1 MRSAPAACAPR
12 ASASAPRIGLISPE
26 SDSSPQITSVMS
38 ASGSSP
44 SAATTATAIARSK
57 LGPDLRSDAGA
68 RLTVT
73 RFCGKLTPEFARA
86 ARTRSRDSRTA
97 RSGSPTTEK
106 AGSPRRMSTST
117 VTGTPST
124 PSRAKVRTFASMRGE
139 AAPDCA
145 SPHMDPRRRLGE
157 LGEDE
162 AVRHLERRGHAVLD
176 RNFRTRYGEL
186 DVVSAVDGCLVFCEV
201 KARTAGGLSRP
212 RDGAGGGRSREA
224 PPATPDGPRVA
235 APPRRRP

>member
-1 MRSAPAACAPR
+1 MRRTPAAR
-12 ASASAPRIGLISPE
+12 AAKAIASAPLIGLISPD

-38 ASGSSP
+38 ASGNPP

-57 LGPDLRSDAGA
+57 LGPVFRSDAGA

-73 RFCGKLTPEFARA
+73 RCCGNLTPEFASA

-97 RSGSPTTEK
+97 RSGSPTTEN

-124 PSRAKVRTFASMRGE
+124 PSRANVLTFASMRGE
-139 AAPDCA
+139 AAPDSA

-162 AVRHLERRGHAVLD
+162 AVRHLERRGHEILD

-186 DVVSAVDGCLVFCEV
+186 DVVSASTGASSS
-201 KARTAGGLSRP
+201 AR
-212 RDGAGGGRSREA
+212 
-224 PPATPDGPRVA
+224 
-235 APPRRRP
+235 